1 MVLVM
6 LGLAM
11 LLLGVT
17 VYSGRTMDQDAIARQ
32 QALIDNA
39 FTTRLNS
46 AVGELRSVAWW
57 DDTVKY
63 TAPETFDRD
72 WLDREIGS

>member
-1 MVLVM
+1 
-6 LGLAM
+6 
-11 LLLGVT
+11 
-17 VYSGRTMDQDAIARQ
+17 MDQESIARR

-57 DDTVKY
+57 DDTAKHS
-63 TAPETFDRD
+63 AAETFDQD
-72 WLDREIGS
+72 WPTGKSAATWN